1 MSASTGDL
9 ERRAEDLR
17 QRLLRDGL
25 ISLVAKYDGYADSG
39 WIEEINCYG
48 ESAGRKYSLSSDLF
62 QAVENL
68 FIDVLEERHA
78 GWEDNYGARGEFLW
92 DLRTNALTHTHH
104 ARFEDYHTTEHEGWP
119 TLAAETDAESS
130 ELEPAQTTEEGR

>member
-1 MSASTGDL
+1 MSASIGDL

-17 QRLLRDGL
+17 RRLLDDGL
-25 ISLVAKYDGYADSG
+25 ISLVATYDGYADSG

-48 ESAGRKYSLSSDLF
+48 KSTSRKYELSRELRA
-62 QAVENL
+62 AVENL

-78 GWEDNYGARGEFLW
+78 GWEVNDGATGEFLW
-92 DLRTNALTHTHH
+92 DLRRNALTHTHH

-119 TLAAETDAESS
+119 TSAAETAAESS
-130 ELEPAQTTEEGR
+130 KLEPARTTGEER